1 MQYSCG
7 IIYLLFSL
15 EVHFMD
21 KKIAVL
27 TGGTSGI
34 GMQTA
39 LALKSAGYTFMN
51 SAAVRRVSRDSTT
64 SSPM

>member
-1 MQYSCG
+1 
-7 IIYLLFSL
+7 
-15 EVHFMD
+15 MD

-39 LALKSAGYTFMN
+39 LALKNAGYT
-51 SAAVRRVSRDSTT
+51 RL
-64 SSPM
+64 

>member
-1 MQYSCG
+1 MN
-7 IIYLLFSL
+7 
-15 EVHFMD
+15 

-39 LALKSAGYTFMN
+39 LAKVRAIPFMN

>member
-1 MQYSCG
+1 
-7 IIYLLFSL
+7 
-15 EVHFMD
+15 MD

-39 LALKSAGYTFMN
+39 LALKVRAIPFMN
-51 SAAVRRVSRDSTT
+51 SAAARRVSRDSTT

>member
-1 MQYSCG
+1 
-7 IIYLLFSL
+7 
-15 EVHFMD
+15 MD

>member
-1 MQYSCG
+1 
-7 IIYLLFSL
+7 
-15 EVHFMD
+15 MD

-39 LALKSAGYTFMN
+39 LALKKCGLY
-51 SAAVRRVSRDSTT
+51 RL
-64 SSPM
+64 